1 VGEEARGRKEVTE
14 TVKRR
19 TAAVFIAIGLI
30 VGGVGWALLPHDE
43 GRYAYVVAVVD
54 PRPLPEAEMPAGL
67 TTREVTRLHAFIPL
81 TATIQA
87 ARVITLTRPRA
98 AEGPAKVAMV
108 ENLSKYIK
116 SSDCQLGRM
125 EPGVAAAAAGAAT
138 GLLRGPVELGSH
150 RTSIAGLLEPL
161 GPLFDDA
168 LWIES
173 SPSLADP
180 GPLPPLR
187 RDLGGA
193 RPAARPAPGRSCTP
207 AGAGSRDPQ
216 PVRASRSLPTDQARA
231 GGCAGSCRAH
241 PDGAARA
248 SHVPGGDGAEI
259 RPPVILRRVPDHS
272 RSSGSA
278 STSALATTSPPA

>member
-1 VGEEARGRKEVTE
+1 M
-14 TVKRR
+14 
-19 TAAVFIAIGLI
+19 
-30 VGGVGWALLPHDE
+30 GGVGWALLPHDE

-81 TATIQA
+81 AARIQA

-98 AEGPAKVAMV
+98 AEGPAEVAMV

-125 EPGVAAAAAGAAT
+125 DPGVAAAAAGAAT
-138 GLLRGPVELGSH
+138 GLRRGPVELGSH

-173 SPSLADP
+173 SPSLAGELAQAGWQTQVRYLLFAETWGERAQLLAQLQADP
-180 GPLPPLR
+180 ALLP
-187 RDLGGA
+187 
-193 RPAARPAPGRSCTP
+193 
-207 AGAGSRDPQ
+207 
-216 PVRASRSLPTDQARA
+216 
-231 GGCAGSCRAH
+231 
-241 PDGAARA
+241 
-248 SHVPGGDGAEI
+248 VPGAEVLSPSEPPALSQPI
-259 RPPVILRRVPDHS
+259 RLALAAALALVGLTLMVRRVRRMS
-272 RSSGSA
+272 REEMAQRFGRR
-278 STSALATTSPPA
+278 